1 MNGFYSPLE
10 KTINETKFDKLP
22 AKQWIEKFA
31 RGEEAKWTGLNE
43 WLSQQQGSVSKA
55 DIQKYLKDNRIQV
68 VEVVLGKDDYRNLP
82 EYKEAD
88 QKAFEAASAKMEAQ
102 QRWWES
108 KKEEDFD
115 EIQRLDKELE
125 KWTRIKQGIEK
136 RKEQE
141 GVTKFSQYQLEGD
154 KSNYKETPTRENVNR
169 II

>member
-1 MNGFYSPLE
+1 M
-10 KTINETKFDKLP
+10 
-22 AKQWIEKFA
+22 
-31 RGEEAKWTGLNE
+31 NE

-154 KSNYKETPTRENVNR
+154 KSNYKEVLVTMPKKYSEKERSDAEDRGIMLPTMTFMFV
-169 II
+169 ILHG